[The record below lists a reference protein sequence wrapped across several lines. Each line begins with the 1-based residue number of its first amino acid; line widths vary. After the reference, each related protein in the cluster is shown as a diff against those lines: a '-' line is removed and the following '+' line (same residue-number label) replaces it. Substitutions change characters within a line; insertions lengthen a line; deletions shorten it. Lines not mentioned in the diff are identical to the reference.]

1 MEQGQTDL
9 PIIVYVDE
17 NQDALEDFG
26 IDAKKSGLF
35 SQVVLLRPERYLE
48 GMITVLLEL
57 KFEALVSDFRLAD
70 AAPVDYNGAQ
80 LVERFEQVRHDFPCF
95 IRTSYEHEA
104 LHEADDVNT
113 VYAKEN
119 KLSQDIRPLL
129 ERVSLQVAHHRKQV
143 EAWTMELSELL
154 EMDRSGLSASTI
166 DRILTLDAW
175 LESELSS
182 GDALPGTSKRAV
194 LEKHVFE
201 GRQAL
206 IDETERL
213 VADIRKTLDE

>member
-1 MEQGQTDL
+1 MDKDQIEHPT
-9 PIIVYVDE
+9 IVYVDE
-17 NQDALEDFG
+17 NDDALEDFF

-35 SQVVLLRPERYLE
+35 SEIVLLRPKPRLDE
-48 GMITVLLEL
+48 MISDLVEL

-80 LVERFEQVRHDFPCF
+80 LVERFGQVRHDFPCF

-113 VYAKEN
+113 VYAKEVQA
-119 KLSQDIRPLL
+119 SQDIRPLL
-129 ERVSLQVAHHRKQV
+129 ERVYLQVARHRKQI
-143 EAWTMELSELL
+143 EAWTVELSELL
-154 EMDRSGLSASTI
+154 ELDRSELSADAI
-166 DRILTLDAW
+166 DRILALDSW
-175 LESELSS
+175 LESGLGSD
-182 GDALPGTSKRAV
+182 DALPRLSKRSV
-194 LEKHVFE
+194 LEKRVFE

-213 VADIRKTLDE
+213 VAAIRKTLDE

>member
-1 MEQGQTDL
+1 M
-9 PIIVYVDE
+9 
-17 NQDALEDFG
+17 
-26 IDAKKSGLF
+26 
-35 SQVVLLRPERYLE
+35 
-48 GMITVLLEL
+48 
-57 KFEALVSDFRLAD
+57 AD

-80 LVERFEQVRHDFPCF
+80 LVERFGQVRHDFPCF

-119 KLSQDIRPLL
+119 QSSQDVRPLL
-129 ERVSLQVAHHRKQV
+129 ERVSLQVVRHRRQV
-143 EAWTMELSELL
+143 EAWTAELSDLL
-154 EMDRSGLSASTI
+154 EKDRSRLSADAI
-166 DRILTLDAW
+166 DRILALDTW

-182 GDALPGTSKRAV
+182 EDALPGLSKRAV
-194 LEKHVFE
+194 LEARVFE

-213 VADIRKTLDE
+213 VADIRKALYE

>member
-1 MEQGQTDL
+1 MEQDQADL
-9 PIIVYVDE
+9 PAIVYVDE
-17 NQDALEDFG
+17 NLDAREDFG

-35 SQVVLLRPERYLE
+35 SQVILLSPEPRLDEMIAVL
-48 GMITVLLEL
+48 VEL

-80 LVERFEQVRHDFPCF
+80 LVDRFGQVRRDFPCF

-119 KLSQDIRPLL
+119 QSSQDVRPLL
-129 ERVSLQVAHHRKQV
+129 ERVSLQVVRHRRQV
-143 EAWTMELSELL
+143 EAWTAELSDLL
-154 EMDRSGLSASTI
+154 AKDRSMLSADAI
-166 DRILTLDAW
+166 DRILALDAW
-175 LESELSS
+175 LESGLSS
-182 GDALPGTSKRAV
+182 EDALPSLSKRAV
-194 LEKHVFE
+194 LETRVFE

-213 VADIRKTLDE
+213 VADIRKTLYE

>member
-1 MEQGQTDL
+1 MEQNQTDL
-9 PIIVYVDE
+9 PTIVYVDE
-17 NQDALEDFG
+17 NLDALEDFG
-26 IDAKKSGLF
+26 IDAKRSGLF
-35 SQVVLLRPERYLE
+35 SSVVLLSPEPRLDD
-48 GMITVLLEL
+48 MIAALMEL

-80 LVERFEQVRHDFPCF
+80 LVERFGQVRQDFPCF

-119 KLSQDIRPLL
+119 QASQDIRPLL
-129 ERVSLQVAHHRKQV
+129 ERVGLQVTRHRRQV
-143 EAWTMELSELL
+143 EAWTRELSELL
-154 EMDRSGLSASTI
+154 ELDRSKLSAATI
-166 DRILTLDAW
+166 DRILSLDSW
-175 LESELSS
+175 LESGLGSDDS
-182 GDALPGTSKRAV
+182 LPGLSKRAV
-194 LEKHVFE
+194 LEKSVFE

-206 IDETERL
+206 ITETERL